1 MALYDNHI
9 TLLKQLQ
16 QSFSC
21 LWQQKNSNEQDMDF
35 SRLVALRKHFS
46 PQNPYSFQWVKVQY
60 IVEEQ
65 GVVL

>member
-21 LWQQKNSNEQDMDF
+21 LWQQKNSNEQDMDLWIF
-35 SRLVALRKHFS
+35 PGWWL
-46 PQNPYSFQWVKVQY
+46 
-60 IVEEQ
+60 
-65 GVVL
+65 